1 MNIRNLEELVEKSK
15 LTKQEISDKCGFS
28 RPTLDSALRGAD
40 VKISTI
46 LSLAKFFKVPISYF
60 FEDAP
65 NGITQTG
72 KGNVIGNSNRV
83 MVSDC
88 ENKLEMAQKEIEH
101 YKELLEEKERTIQIL
116 MNK

>member
-1 MNIRNLEELVEKSK
+1 MRNLERLVEESK

-60 FEDAP
+60 FEDTP
-65 NGITQTG
+65 NGNITQ
-72 KGNVIGNSNRV
+72 KGNGNFVANSHNV
-83 MVSDC
+83 QISEC
-88 ENKLEMAQKEIEH
+88 ESRLEIAQNKITNLEA
-101 YKELLEEKERTIQIL
+101 LLEEKERTIQIL